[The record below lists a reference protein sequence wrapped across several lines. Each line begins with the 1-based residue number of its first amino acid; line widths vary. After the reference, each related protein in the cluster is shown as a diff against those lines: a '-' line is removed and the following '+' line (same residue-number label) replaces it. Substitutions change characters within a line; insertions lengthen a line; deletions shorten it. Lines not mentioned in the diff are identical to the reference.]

1 MQILKMQELHNLEE
15 TVDCNFQ
22 HLFSCSI
29 LYKYTREYMFVNTL
43 VHVRDINKT
52 QESQVSIFFLNPGKG
67 IFRLLRIETDATAR
81 Q

>member
-15 TVDCNFQ
+15 TVDCDFQ

-52 QESQVSIFFLNPGKG
+52 RVSSLDFFFSIPGKE
-67 IFRLLRIETDATAR
+67 FFDF
-81 Q
+81 